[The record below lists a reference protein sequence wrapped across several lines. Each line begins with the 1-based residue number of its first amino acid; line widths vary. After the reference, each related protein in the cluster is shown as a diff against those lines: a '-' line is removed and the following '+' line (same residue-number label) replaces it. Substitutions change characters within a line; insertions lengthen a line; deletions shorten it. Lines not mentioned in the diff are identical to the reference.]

1 MLDAD
6 TIVIGSGA
14 GGLAAALALA
24 RAGERVLVLERHT
37 VPGGLCHSFRRGG
50 LRFSPGVHYIGQ
62 LGPGGSL
69 REIYEGLGVANG
81 LAFYEMNPQ
90 GFEHVRIGDETF
102 DLPSGRDAMAE
113 SFKERFPGQARGIES
128 YFSLLNLVCKEMA
141 LIPETRSF
149 LDFLT
154 IPYRTRHMGLF
165 GLLSLRAILRHYISD
180 TLLST
185 FLSIQCGDHGLPP
198 SKIPFIMHAPVA
210 GHYIDGAYYPAGG
223 GSSIPEAFINALQKK
238 GGEIRTSTPV
248 EKILIE
254 DRGGRRHAIGV
265 RVEGGTEL
273 RAGRVISNAT
283 PHITYERLVG
293 REHLSPRL
301 KRKLDRSRY
310 SIAAVVLFLATDL
323 DLASMGMDSGNYWY
337 APHGDLESIYAGAR
351 DPETVNDP
359 LPSIFFGVTTMKDP
373 GSLTKGLHT
382 IEIVRLITYEA
393 FGTYA
398 GSAFGSRPE
407 GYRSLKDRLSAA
419 IMNSLEHVIPGISG
433 HVIFS
438 ELGTPLTNDH
448 FVASTRGACYGTE
461 KTLGQIGPFSF
472 KQFSEIEGLCLC
484 GASTL
489 GHGVA
494 GATTS
499 GLFLAAAILG
509 CRPSELLNAAGQELR
524 IYSASRPDG
533 RKGPFSRTEHGAG
546 P

>member
-1 MLDAD
+1 MFDAD

-37 VPGGLCHSFRRGG
+37 VPGGLCHSFRRAG

-69 REIYEGLGVANG
+69 RRIYEGLGVANDM
-81 LAFYEMNPQ
+81 AFHEMNPL
-90 GFEHVRIGDETF
+90 GYEHIRIGDETF
-102 DLPSGRDAMAE
+102 DLPAGRDAVL
-113 SFKERFPGQARGIES
+113 ERFSRRFPRQAGGIS
-128 YFSLLNLVCKEMA
+128 GYFKLLDLVCREME
-141 LIPETRSF
+141 LIPETRGF
-149 LDFLT
+149 FEFLT

-180 TLLST
+180 PLLRT

-210 GHYIDGAYYPAGG
+210 GHYTDGACYPAGG
-223 GSSIPEAFINALQKK
+223 GSSIPAAFINALRKEN
-238 GGEIRTSTPV
+238 GEARLSTPV
-248 EKILIE
+248 EKILLE
-254 DRGGRRHAIGV
+254 ERDGRRHAIGV
-265 RVEGGTEL
+265 RIEGGEEL

-301 KRKLDRSRY
+301 RRKLDRSRY

-323 DLASMGMDSGNYWY
+323 DLGSMGMDSGNYWY
-337 APHGDLESIYAGAR
+337 APHGDLESIYAGAQ
-351 DPETVNDP
+351 DPDTVNDP
-359 LPSIFFGVTTMKDP
+359 LPSIFFGITTIKDP
-373 GSLTKGLHT
+373 GSAANGVHT
-382 IEIVRLITYEA
+382 IEAVRLLTYEA
-393 FGTYA
+393 FGEYA
-398 GSAFGSRPE
+398 GCAFGNRPP

-419 IMNSLEHVIPGISG
+419 IMNSLERVIPGISG

-499 GLFLAAAILG
+499 GLFLASAILG

-524 IYSASRPDG
+524 IYPASQPVSGKDL
-533 RKGPFSRTEHGAG
+533 S
-546 P
+546 